1 MPDSYRKGLQEIA
14 AIDPEAGPAFV
25 EELKRIS
32 PDFADYFVGFA
43 FGKIHART
51 ILDPKTKEL
60 IAIATLVAIPDGRS
74 HLRLRIQAASRVGCS
89 KEEIIEVII
98 QSIVHVGFT
107 KALIALH
114 LAKEVF
120 EEGEINKSSPEGGAL
135 L

>member
-1 MPDSYRKGLQEIA
+1 MPESYRKGLQEIA

-51 ILDPKTKEL
+51 VLEPQIKEL
-60 IAIATLVAIPDGRS
+60 ITVAILIAIPDGRS
-74 HLRLRIQAASRVGCS
+74 HLRLHIQAAIRAGCT

-114 LAKEVF
+114 LAKEVY
-120 EEGEINKSSPEGGAL
+120 EEGETSKPPADGRAGT
-135 L
+135 